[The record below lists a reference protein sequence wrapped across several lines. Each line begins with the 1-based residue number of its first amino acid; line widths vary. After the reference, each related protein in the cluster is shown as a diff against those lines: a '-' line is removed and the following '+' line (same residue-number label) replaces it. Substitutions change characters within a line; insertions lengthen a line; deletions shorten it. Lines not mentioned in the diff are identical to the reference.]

1 MPQGEE
7 QTVDG
12 FLNSIYPEFHEVK
25 SSSAI
30 LQRQIKKTHA
40 LVTSGHSLGP
50 LEQKILLLML
60 SAMSCDDSPQT
71 KYTFKSNVLTK
82 IFSCSATNLYP
93 TLKPVGRR
101 LITRTHSVLNDD
113 NRSFTHLTLFAEV
126 TYANGELILIPSSR
140 ALPVIFDY
148 AKKGFALVDPEV
160 YSLKGRYNIQLY
172 CLLSRFKSPQ
182 HDWPAFDIN
191 ELKFIMGVTD
201 INGEPLPKKK
211 TMIKP
216 SVFIDR
222 VIRKS
227 LLEINESPS
236 IKNILLHTDPDS
248 NEIGFKLVK
257 TGERISKV
265 IFLYSWPKQ
274 TEIQVKKDSET
285 ALDIIEHLSQKRLSR
300 KRLTDTEIEQLA
312 AAYKEIGQNEACETI
327 LAALAKRQKNVRS
340 EPEVRAELLLD
351 ESNWKDV
358 EF

>member
-1 MPQGEE
+1 MPQTTD
-7 QTVDG
+7 QDDTLD
-12 FLNSIYPEFHEVK
+12 FKSQEFHDKK
-25 SSSAI
+25 STPAI
-30 LQRQIKKTHA
+30 IHRQIKKTHS
-40 LVTSGHSLGP
+40 LVVSGHSLGP

-60 SAMSCDDSPQT
+60 SAMSCDDKPQT
-71 KYTFKSNVLTK
+71 KYTFNADILTK
-82 IFSCSATNLYP
+82 IFACSATNLYP
-93 TLKPVGRR
+93 TLKPVGSR

-126 TYANGELILIPSSR
+126 TYANGELILIPSQR

-148 AKKGFALVDPEV
+148 AKKGFALVDSEV

-172 CLLSRFKSPQ
+172 CLLSRFKSQQ

-227 LLEINESPS
+227 LLEIHQTPS
-236 IKNILLHTDPDS
+236 ITNVLLHTDPDS
-248 NEIGFKLVK
+248 HEIGFKLVK

-285 ALDIIEHLSQKRLSR
+285 ALDIIEQLSQKRLSR

-312 AAYKEIGQNEACETI
+312 AAYQEVGQDEACETV
-327 LAALAKRQKNVRS
+327 LAALAKRQESVRPES
-340 EPEVRAELLLD
+340 ELRAELLLD
-351 ESNWKDV
+351 ESNWKGV